1 VKRNS
6 LHPPFFWQKIF
17 RLMVNDR
24 LWKLD
29 TAIISDKIK
38 NSPDRFD
45 SIKTIFKSKLNF
57 TLVNVMKRKTN
68 KSNFDE
74 NKIIFKS

>member
-1 VKRNS
+1 
-6 LHPPFFWQKIF
+6 
-17 RLMVNDR
+17 MVIDR

-29 TAIISDKIK
+29 TAIISDKTT
-38 NSPDRFD
+38 NSFNRFN
-45 SIKTIFKSKLNF
+45 STKTIFKSKLNF